1 MSSVFFGPF
10 WGKEG
15 LAVRDSRMGL
25 AYSKEP
31 FEFGVMEKAETAQ
44 LMFSGLFVEAEVEAV
59 TAIPMAERSPMAERG
74 EEPRGAP
81 AREAAPMAPMLAHYL
96 AVKRR
101 YPDHLLLFQ
110 VGDFY
115 EVFFDDARIVADAL
129 QIRLTSR
136 NKDQADPIPLCGVP
150 IHALENYLPRLLRQG
165 FSCVIV
171 SQTEDAR
178 NKKGMVQRDITR
190 IVTPGVRYEGDGLED
205 RSFNYLA
212 AVCLSSV
219 GNGAIGYTDVS
230 TGRLR
235 VQEVES
241 FDELIEALRR
251 VRPVELL
258 VPASIDGIF
267 VDRAE
272 SGIREVKALVAEW
285 SCRVSARPFVR
296 PTREQLRERLATFTS
311 AGRTAARSGT
321 QSGALPMEVEHT
333 ISQLSRESAGV
344 VAGLLE
350 YVEEVS
356 FGAPPILSDVMLDEP
371 TKSVFIDSATRRN
384 LELTETRMDGERKY
398 SLLGAIDTTKTAMG
412 SRLLGE
418 WILSP
423 SADAAQLTQRYD
435 AVEELV
441 MEFERL
447 RSFRQLLATV
457 RDLDRLMSRVSGL
470 RASPKDLAGL
480 RDSLVGFPELKALL
494 AQSDSSLLKSLNEQ
508 FDALDDIAERLTR
521 ALLAD
526 PPLRMN
532 EGGIFAEGYHPE
544 IDRLREIGR
553 DGSSWLADLE
563 QRERVATGISSL
575 KVRFNNVFGYYIEV
589 SKIHGAKVPS
599 TYERRQTLANAERFI
614 IPELKEYE
622 QSLLS
627 AKGRLQSLEHE
638 LFVELRGWVG
648 EQAIRVQQS
657 ARTLSTLDVLCSFAE
672 TATNHRYTRPVICA
686 ASETRIVG
694 GRHPVVEQ
702 VIGAHSFVPN
712 DTLLDTADR
721 RFAVLTGPN
730 MGGKSTYLRQVGL
743 IQLLAQAGSFVPAER
758 AEIGLVD
765 RIFTRIGAADDLA
778 RGDSTFM
785 VEMREA
791 ATIVKRATAKS
802 LVLIDEIGRGTA
814 TQDGLAI
821 ARAIAEWLH
830 DVVSCRTIFA
840 THFHELTDLPAQK
853 PGAFC
858 LAVGVVESG
867 MDIEFTHRIE
877 ERAADR
883 SYGIEVARLAGLP
896 DMLLERAREL
906 LGRQRESERL
916 PERLQEGR
924 KEQVRSLREQVEV
937 APQEARPP
945 APQLQGARVVQRL
958 LAMNPNSITPLQ
970 ALVELVELK
979 SLAHGSADGESLD
992 GDRPLF

>member
-1 MSSVFFGPF
+1 
-10 WGKEG
+10 
-15 LAVRDSRMGL
+15 
-25 AYSKEP
+25 
-31 FEFGVMEKAETAQ
+31 MEKVETAQ
-44 LMFSGLFVEAEVEAV
+44 LMFSGLFVETAEPVAEVV
-59 TAIPMAERSPMAERG
+59 AEVAAAAESILVAEVG
-74 EEPRGAP
+74 PVSGSAEGAEPQP
-81 AREAAPMAPMLAHYL
+81 PREGPPMAPMLAHYL

-115 EVFFDDARIVADAL
+115 EVFFDDARTVAEAL

-136 NKDQADPIPLCGVP
+136 NKEQADPIPLCGVP
-150 IHALENYLPRLLRQG
+150 IHALDNYLPRLLRQG
-165 FSCVIV
+165 YSCVIV

-190 IVTPGVRYEGDGLED
+190 IVTPGVRYEGDGLDD

-212 AVCLSSV
+212 AVCLSTS
-219 GNGAIGYTDVS
+219 GNGAVGYTDVS

-241 FDELIEALRR
+241 FDEAVEALRR

-258 VPASIDGIF
+258 LPTSVDGIF
-267 VDRAE
+267 VD
-272 SGIREVKALVAEW
+272 SKEVRSRDLRALVSEW
-285 SCRVSARPFVR
+285 SCRCSGRPFVR
-296 PTREQLRERLATFTS
+296 PMREALRDRLASFTS
-311 AGRTAARSGT
+311 AGRAAARSGGRDRT
-321 QSGALPMEVEHT
+321 LPLEVEHT
-333 ISQLSRESAGV
+333 VSQLSRESAGV
-344 VAGLLE
+344 VAALLE

-356 FGAPPILSDVMLDEP
+356 FGAPPILSDVLLDEP
-371 TKSVFIDSATRRN
+371 SKNVFIDAATRRN

-398 SLLGAIDTTKTAMG
+398 SLLGAIDVARTAMG

-423 SADAAQLTQRYD
+423 SADADQLTQRYD

-441 MEFERL
+441 LDFERL
-447 RSFRQLLATV
+447 REFRQLLSSV
-457 RDLDRLMSRVSGL
+457 RDLDRLMSRVAGL
-470 RASPKDLAGL
+470 RANPKDLAGL
-480 RDSLVGFPELKALL
+480 RDSLGGFPQLKALL
-494 AQSDSSLLKSLNEQ
+494 ARSESQLLRQLNDQ
-508 FDALDDIAERLTR
+508 FDALGDVAERLSL
-521 ALLAD
+521 ALVSD

-532 EGGIFAEGYHPE
+532 EGGIFAEGYHEE
-544 IDRLREIGR
+544 IDRLRAIGA
-553 DGSSWLADLE
+553 DGSTWLSDLE
-563 QRERVATGISSL
+563 QRERQATGISGL

-589 SKIHGAKVPS
+589 SKIHQAKVP
-599 TYERRQTLANAERFI
+599 THYERRQTLANAERFI

-622 QSLLS
+622 HSLLS
-627 AKGRLQSLEHE
+627 AKGRLQSLENE

-657 ARTLSTLDVLCSFAE
+657 ARTLSTLDVLCAFAE
-672 TATNHRYTRPVICA
+672 VATTHRYVRPVLREDC
-686 ASETRIVG
+686 ETRVVS

-712 DTLLDTADR
+712 DTLLDTGAR

-791 ATIVKRATAKS
+791 ATIVKRATARS

-814 TQDGLAI
+814 TEDGLAI

-840 THFHELTDLPAQK
+840 THFHELTDLPSQK
-853 PGAFC
+853 TGAFC

-867 MDIEFTHRIE
+867 KDIEFTHRIE

-906 LGRQRESERL
+906 LVRQSERL
-916 PERLQEGR
+916 LERGGESR
-924 KEQVRSLREQVEV
+924 REQVKPLAAAVEKSV
-937 APQEARPP
+937 VRPVP
-945 APQLQGARVVQRL
+945 GARVVQRL
-958 LAMNPNSITPLQ
+958 LAVNPNTITPVQ

-979 SLAHGSADGESLD
+979 TLAQGCADGERTD
-992 GDRPLF
+992 GERSP

>member
-1 MSSVFFGPF
+1 MTRALCSPIVPCLLKYRADYG
-10 WGKEG
+10 
-15 LAVRDSRMGL
+15 AVPSECGD
-25 AYSKEP
+25 
-31 FEFGVMEKAETAQ
+31 MEKVESAQ
-44 LMFSGLFVEAEVEAV
+44 LMFCGFASPSPEVEDAPPLDAAV
-59 TAIPMAERSPMAERG
+59 ERAQL
-74 EEPRGAP
+74 
-81 AREAAPMAPMLAHYL
+81 APMLTHYL

-115 EVFFDDARIVADAL
+115 EVFFDDARTVADAL

-150 IHALENYLPRLLRQG
+150 IHALDNYLPRLLRQG
-165 FSCVIV
+165 YSCVIV

-212 AVCLSSV
+212 AVCLSSS
-219 GNGAIGYTDVS
+219 GSGAIGYSDVS

-241 FDELIEALRR
+241 FDELVEAIRR
-251 VRPVELL
+251 VRPVEILL
-258 VPASIDGIF
+258 PTSIDGIL
-267 VDRAE
+267 VDRGEAR
-272 SGIREVKALVAEW
+272 IREIKALVGEW
-285 SCRVSARPFVR
+285 SCRSSLRPFARPPR
-296 PTREQLRERLATFTS
+296 DALRERLYGFSS
-311 AGRTAARSGT
+311 AGRSAPRGGVPVTKS
-321 QSGALPMEVEHT
+321 LPLEVDHT
-333 ISQLSRESAGV
+333 VSQLSREAAGV
-344 VAGLLE
+344 VLALLE

-356 FGAPPILSDVMLDEP
+356 FGAPPTLSDVMLDEP
-371 TKSVFIDSATRRN
+371 TKSVFIDAATRRN

-398 SLLGAIDTTKTAMG
+398 SLLGTIDLARTAMG

-418 WILSP
+418 WILAP
-423 SADAAQLTQRYD
+423 SADAEQLTKRYD
-435 AVEELV
+435 AVEELL
-441 MEFERL
+441 EDFERL
-447 RSFRQLLATV
+447 AEFRQLLAGV

-470 RASPKDLAGL
+470 RANPKDLAGL
-480 RDSLVGFPELKALL
+480 RDSLAGFPALTSLL
-494 AQSDSSLLKSLNEQ
+494 ARSHAPLLKSLDEQ
-508 FDALDDIAERLTR
+508 FDPLSDVAEKLTHALI
-521 ALLAD
+521 AD
-526 PPLRMN
+526 PPLRLN
-532 EGGIFAEGYHPE
+532 EGGIFSEGFHPE
-544 IDRLREIGR
+544 IDRLRTIGR

-563 QRERVATGISSL
+563 QRERQATGIPGL

-589 SKIHGAKVPS
+589 SKAHS
-599 TYERRQTLANAERFI
+599 TKAPAHYERRQTLANAERFI

-627 AKGRLQSLEHE
+627 AKGRLQSLENE
-638 LFVELRGWVG
+638 LFVELRSWVG
-648 EQAIRVQQS
+648 EQALRVQQS
-657 ARTLSTLDVLCSFAE
+657 ARTLSTLDVLCAFAQV
-672 TATNHRYTRPVICA
+672 ATNNRYVRPIL
-686 ASETRIVG
+686 SNSLQTRIVG

-712 DTLLDTADR
+712 DTLLDTSTR

-791 ATIVKRATAKS
+791 ATIVKRATERS

-840 THFHELTDLPAQK
+840 THFHELTNLPEEK

-858 LAVGVVESG
+858 LAVGVVENG
-867 MDIEFTHRIE
+867 LDIEFTHRIE

-896 DMLLERAREL
+896 DMLLARAREL
-906 LGRQRESERL
+906 LDRSEEATERL
-916 PERLQEGR
+916 LPRDAEGR
-924 KEQVRSLREQVEV
+924 NSLPRPLAAAVQVSPVVPNPR
-937 APQEARPP
+937 
-945 APQLQGARVVQRL
+945 GARVVQRL
-958 LAMNPNSITPLQ
+958 LGVNPNTITPVQ

-979 SLAHGSADGESLD
+979 TLAQETLGHESSRLSG
-992 GDRPLF
+992 GDEG